1 MMNATKLLIERMR
14 SERSKSPPAG
24 DLHDPALLAELLT
37 LILETHLQAM
47 AANAARK
54 APPPAWDSTL
64 GRFADSPAAPVP
76 DPTDDEV
83 ASSLALLAGYLEDLR
98 R

>member
-1 MMNATKLLIERMR
+1 MTAAELIKHMRGERGR
-14 SERSKSPPAG
+14 SPPAG

-37 LILETHLQAM
+37 IILSVHLEAM

-64 GRFADSPAAPVP
+64 GRFADSPAAPAP